1 MLDDEIAP
9 SLTVQ
14 TYERLRVDLL
24 DGLWP
29 PGQKLPMHRL
39 RQHYAIGASPLREA
53 LSRLVAEGLVVHND
67 QRGFAAAAVSEDEL
81 EDIVRNRVALES
93 LALEQGQARRGP
105 GWEEE
110 LLVAFHRLSR
120 TPRSAD
126 ADSYEENPV
135 WERQHRAFHFALL
148 SACGSPTL
156 MGFCEQLYDRAYRY
170 RQLAARK
177 AYKRRNELDEHRAIF
192 EAVMAGDL
200 EAAKKLLARHYER
213 TAELSGQQG

>member
-1 MLDDEIAP
+1 MLDADTAP
-9 SLTVQ
+9 SMTVQ
-14 TYERLRVDLL
+14 IYERLRADLL

-39 RQHYAIGASPLREA
+39 REHYAIGASPLREA
-53 LSRLVAEGLVVHND
+53 LSRLVAEGLAVHND
-67 QRGFAAAAVSEDEL
+67 QRGFSAAAVSPAEL
-81 EDIVRNRVALES
+81 DDIVRNRIALES
-93 LALEQGQARRGP
+93 IALEQGLARRGP
-105 GWEEE
+105 EWEEA
-110 LLVAFHRLSR
+110 LLIAFHRLSR
-120 TPRSAD
+120 TPRSVD

-135 WERQHRAFHFALL
+135 WEQQHRAFHFALL
-148 SACGSPTL
+148 SACGSPLL

-200 EAAKKLLARHYER
+200 ETAKQLLAQHYQR
-213 TAELSGQQG
+213 TASLSGQQG

>member
-9 SLTVQ
+9 SMTVQ
-14 TYERLRVDLL
+14 IYERLRVDLL
-24 DGLWP
+24 DGFWP

-39 RQHYAIGASPLREA
+39 RQHYVIGASPLREA
-53 LSRLVAEGLVVHND
+53 LSRLVAEGLAVHND
-67 QRGFAAAAVSEDEL
+67 QRGFAAAAVSADEL
-81 EDIVRNRVALES
+81 QDIVRNRVALES
-93 LALEQGQARRGP
+93 LALEQGLARRSP
-105 GWEEE
+105 QWEEA
-110 LLVAFHRLSR
+110 LLIAFHRLSR

-192 EAVMAGDL
+192 EAVMEGNL
-200 EAAKKLLARHYER
+200 EAAKKLLAGHYER